1 MLYIE
6 PHAGP
11 APIVQVITDARHTVD
26 LNVYYLSSKP
36 ILSALRRAHAR
47 GVNVRVIL
55 DQHQCRRSTQR
66 RSSGATRRAGA
77 AIAQVTHLHARQGG
91 NRWG

>member
-11 APIVQVITDARHTVD
+11 APMVQVITDARHTVD

-66 RSSGATRRAGA
+66 R
-77 AIAQVTHLHARQGG
+77 
-91 NRWG
+91 